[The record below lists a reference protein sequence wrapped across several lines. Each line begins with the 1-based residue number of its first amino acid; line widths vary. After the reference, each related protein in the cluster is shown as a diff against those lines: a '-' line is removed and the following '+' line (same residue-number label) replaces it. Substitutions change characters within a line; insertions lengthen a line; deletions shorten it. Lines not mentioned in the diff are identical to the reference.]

1 MVVEGARED
10 AQQLGDRGD
19 GAAGAGQQVAA
30 GADDFLGG
38 DARTSAD
45 PAALVGGGRALVG
58 ADDDE
63 FADELGQ
70 GGEEAGRGRFEASK
84 LLTATPVLRAVPTRT
99 PDPSPVRKK

>member
-19 GAAGAGQQVAA
+19 GAAGTGQQVAA

-45 PAALVGGGRALVG
+45 PAALVGGGQALVG

-70 GGEEAGRGRFEASK
+70 GGEEAGRGRFEASN
-84 LLTATPVLRAVPTRT
+84 
-99 PDPSPVRKK
+99 S